1 MDERD
6 KEIPELCKEL
16 REELINFYES
26 RFLPLER
33 DRSRYR
39 NMAKKYKNQIRILEI
54 QISDFKLQNQKMER
68 KVELYKKMYMEKED
82 NKR

>member
-1 MDERD
+1 MASK
-6 KEIPELCKEL
+6 KEIPELCADLRKEL
-16 REELINFYES
+16 IEFYENKII
-26 RFLPLER
+26 PLER

-54 QISDFKLQNQKMER
+54 QISDLKLQNQKMER